1 MCVCVCVCV
10 YMCECMC
17 VCVCVYMC
25 ECACSCVWAQ
35 ESGVLKIGFIISS
48 CFIAQLFSLPPPPI
62 NTVCYHQLSSSPLS
76 LARNNATPLCL
87 HPQLPVKGVK
97 STNEKVNGDPKPVH
111 KLERIPKKDPK
122 KGKPIPSPPM
132 ESQPPPGP
140 LVALGKPIEKVLKR
154 PRSVYSSLP
163 HVVSVAIP

>member
-1 MCVCVCVCV
+1 M
-10 YMCECMC
+10 
-17 VCVCVYMC
+17 CVCVYMC

-35 ESGVLKIGFIISS
+35 ESRSPENWVHHQFLFHCAIVL
-48 CFIAQLFSLPPPPI
+48 LTPPPPPI